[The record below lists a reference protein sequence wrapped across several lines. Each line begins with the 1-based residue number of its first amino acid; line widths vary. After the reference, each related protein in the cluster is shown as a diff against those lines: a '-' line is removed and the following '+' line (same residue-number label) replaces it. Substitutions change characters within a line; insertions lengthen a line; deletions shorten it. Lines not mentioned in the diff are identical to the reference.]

1 MIVYAITILNLIGS
15 IFFGGYYLKVL
26 RKRSIGQEIREEG
39 PEMHLSKAGTPTM
52 GGLIFVLPTIVFS
65 LLSLY
70 FVHEK
75 STVLIV
81 LITFIGYAFIGGI
94 DDYFKVV
101 NKRNLGLTSLQKILL
116 QIIFFGISYVILC
129 VTQNDTTVNFFF
141 TTVDLRWIFPIF
153 ALCIIVGSSN
163 ATNITDGLDG
173 LLGTNAILTIFFFIV
188 VTIIQTKQGT
198 TFENDGVRMMYL
210 QLLPGL
216 LVFLMYNRYPAKVF
230 MGDTGSLALGAM
242 FAMTALIL
250 KIEIAFFIAAFLY
263 VFETVSVILQVMYFK
278 LTKGKRI
285 FKMAPIHH
293 HFEYSNWSET
303 KIVRVF
309 SLITLCASCIGSI
322 LIYLFY

>member
-173 LLGTNAILTIFFFIV
+173 LLGTNAILTIFFFIG
-188 VTIIQTKQGT
+188 VTFIQTKQGT

>member
-188 VTIIQTKQGT
+188 VTFIQTKQGT